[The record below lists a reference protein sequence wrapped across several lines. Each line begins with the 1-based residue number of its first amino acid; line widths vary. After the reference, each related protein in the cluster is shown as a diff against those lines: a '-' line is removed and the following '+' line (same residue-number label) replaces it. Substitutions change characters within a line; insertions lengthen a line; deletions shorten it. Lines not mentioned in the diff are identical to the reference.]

1 MEKDVFKERIQSF
14 LKSSLPTGRQ
24 EDIGFVSEALE
35 SVASRYDRYA
45 RNKASWES
53 FAARRGSL
61 SQISAGANLL
71 GQKLLKLD
79 VLSWDDLGVRI
90 QTERLEAIVGLLV
103 LLSKEAKVLEMGVQ
117 SDGRPRD
124 LAEERWVKE
133 IADIFEKAFKAEA
146 KVYGSS
152 EKPRGAFYE
161 LLKLCRPP
169 SFARHGKLS
178 ARQIRRYL
186 AERARQRTGVDLS
199 EARR

>member
-1 MEKDVFKERIQSF
+1 VAA
-14 LKSSLPTGRQ
+14 GR
-24 EDIGFVSEALE
+24 
-35 SVASRYDRYA
+35 VAARFDRYA
-45 RNKASWES
+45 RNKASWENFS
-53 FAARRGSL
+53 ARRGSL

-71 GQKLLKLD
+71 GQRLLKLD
-79 VLSWDDLGVRI
+79 VLSWDDLTDRI
-90 QTERLEAIVGLLV
+90 QTERLEAIIGLLQ
-103 LLSKEAKVLEMGVQ
+103 LLSKETKVLEMGAQ

-133 IADIFEKAFKAEA
+133 IADIFENAFKAEP

-186 AERARQRTGVDLS
+186 AERARQRTKGLDLS